1 MYCALENTADAGEGP
16 HHAAS
21 CREACGML
29 LTRMRCCNDNL
40 ILGCL
45 REMRRRGTTYFPR
58 PGHRQVRWRLL
69 DAEGQVLGRL
79 AVRAARVLTGKTSAD
94 YSPHVDG
101 RDGVIIINAEKICL
115 TGRKLD
121 RKIYR
126 HYTGYPG
133 GLREVSARRLLATQP
148 ERLVRE
154 AILGM
159 LPKTRLGARMAGR
172 LRIYSGPEHPHVAQ
186 APEALPAA
194 H

>member
-1 MYCALENTADAGEGP
+1 
-16 HHAAS
+16 
-21 CREACGML
+21 ML
-29 LTRMRCCNDNL
+29 LTRMRYCNDNL
-40 ILGCL
+40 ILGCSH
-45 REMRRRGTTYFPR
+45 RMRRTGTSYFAR

-79 AVRAARVLTGKTSAD
+79 AVRAARFLTGKTSPD

-101 RDGVIIINAEKICL
+101 RGGVIIVNAEKICL

-121 RKIYR
+121 RKAYR

-133 GLREVSARRLLATQP
+133 GLREISARRLLATQP

-172 LRIYSGPEHPHVAQ
+172 LRIYSGPQHPHAAQ
-186 APEALPAA
+186 APEAVPAA